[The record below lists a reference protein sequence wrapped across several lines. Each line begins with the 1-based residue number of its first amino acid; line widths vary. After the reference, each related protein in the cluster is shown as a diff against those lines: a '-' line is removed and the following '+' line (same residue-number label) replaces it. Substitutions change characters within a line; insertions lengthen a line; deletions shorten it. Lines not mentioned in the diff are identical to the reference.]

1 MAHSFRSPL
10 KSLYLISSDEVLL
23 TQETVDALRATARAE
38 GYTEREVLNVEG
50 RFDWGQLT
58 ESMQSLSLFGER
70 KIVELR
76 IPSGKPGKDG
86 SDALKYLTAQLSDD
100 TLIIITLP
108 KLDKTSKNSVWFKAL
123 SSAGELIEIQNV
135 ALAHL
140 PRWISERLK
149 VNGQTASPSALQ
161 LMSQQFEGNLI
172 AAHQE
177 IQKLALLFPAGQL
190 SDEQVQQSVFNVA
203 RYDVFGLSE
212 GLLAGDTARV
222 CRMIEGLKAEGESI
236 VLVLWAL
243 TEDVRT
249 LTALKHDVQQGESL
263 GSAMRNRRVWG
274 AREKLMPQ
282 AIQALSLA
290 FLKNALQRTHE
301 LDRLAKGLTKG
312 DVWDA
317 TLQLAS
323 QIALRIQQ
331 KNAPK

>member
-1 MAHSFRSPL
+1 MTPTFRSPL
-10 KSLYLISSDEVLL
+10 KPLTIVSSDEILL
-23 TQETVDALRATARAE
+23 AQETVDALRAAARAE

-58 ESMQSLSLFGER
+58 ESLQSLSLFGDR

-86 SDALKYLTAQLSDD
+86 GDALKTLATQLSDD
-100 TLIIITLP
+100 VLIIVTLP

-123 SSAGELIEIQNV
+123 SSAGELIEINNV

-149 VNGQTASPSALQ
+149 ANGHSASPAALQ

-212 GLLAGDTARV
+212 GLLAGDVARV
-222 CRMIEGLKAEGESI
+222 CRMIEGLKAEGEPI

-249 LTALKHDVQQGESL
+249 LTALKNDVQNDASL
-263 GSAMRNRRVWG
+263 GSAMRERRVWG
-274 AREKLMPQ
+274 AREKLMPT
-282 AIQALSLA
+282 ALNALSLP

-301 LDRLAKGLTKG
+301 LDRLAKGLSKG

-323 QIALRIQQ
+323 QIALRIDQ
-331 KNAPK
+331 KK

>member
-1 MAHSFRSPL
+1 MSTTFRSPL
-10 KSLYLISSDEVLL
+10 KPLYIIVGDEILLI
-23 TQETVDALRATARAE
+23 QESVDALRAAARAE
-38 GYTEREVLNVEG
+38 GYSEREVLNVEG

-58 ESMQSLSLFGER
+58 ESLQSLSLFGDR

-86 SDALKYLTAQLSDD
+86 GDALKQLANHLSDD
-100 TLIIITLP
+100 VLIIVTLP
-108 KLDKTSKNSVWFKAL
+108 KLDKTSKNSVWFKAI
-123 SSAGELIEIQNV
+123 SSSGELIEINNV
-135 ALAHL
+135 QLAHL
-140 PRWISERLK
+140 PRWISDRLK
-149 VNGQTASPSALQ
+149 VNSQSASPAALQ

-177 IQKLALLFPAGQL
+177 IQKLSLLFPAGAL
-190 SDEQVQQSVFNVA
+190 TDEQVQQSVFNVA

-212 GLLAGDTARV
+212 GLLSGDVARV

-243 TEDVRT
+243 IEDART
-249 LTALKHDVQQGESL
+249 LTALKIEVQNGAHL
-263 GSAMRNRRVWG
+263 ASAMREKRVWG
-274 AREKLMPQ
+274 PREKLMPT
-282 AIQALSLA
+282 AVNALTLP

-301 LDRLAKGLTKG
+301 LDRLAKGLSKG

-323 QIALRIQQ
+323 QMALRIQQ
-331 KNAPK
+331 KRSS